1 MEIFTVKNVKIAL
14 VDEGICVNK
23 AHCEGDA
30 AFGDKCDSSVN

>member
-23 AHCEGDA
+23 TQYEGDA
-30 AFGDKCDSSVN
+30 VCGDKCDTPLN